1 MEAVAQVEAA
11 CAGLAQADTRA
22 ASEATLL
29 ALRATSLAGGGAASL
44 QAVLQH
50 SRSAEAMFH
59 AAGAFTPHITHPPH
73 PRVRHHP
80 RGVGA
85 VCVG

>member
-1 MEAVAQVEAA
+1 MEAVARVEAA

-29 ALRATSLAGGGAASL
+29 ALRATPLAGGGAASM

-59 AAGAFTPHITHPPH
+59 AAGASTLHAARSLRASARCRPP
-73 PRVRHHP
+73 PQP
-80 RGVGA
+80 SG
-85 VCVG
+85 